1 MHVDELSHLDS
12 EGNARMVDVS
22 DKTPTERTATAEGFL
37 HLSQDHLRAL
47 DSLPKGDPFTVAK
60 VGAILAAKR
69 TDELI
74 PLCHTLPLSHV
85 DVSFAVQDDGVSI
98 RATAKTNARTGVEM
112 EALTAVSAAALI
124 LFDMLKAV
132 GSGMIIQS
140 VRLIEKTGGKSDW
153 RA

>member
-1 MHVDELSHLDS
+1 MDELSHLDA

-22 DKTPTERTATAEGFL
+22 SKQPTERTATAEGFL
-37 HLSQDHLRAL
+37 RLSPEHLGAL

-85 DVSFAVQDDGVSI
+85 DVSFAVQDGGVSI

-132 GSGMIIQS
+132 GSNMIIES
-140 VRLIEKTGGKSDW
+140 VRLVEKTGGKRDW

>member
-1 MHVDELSHLDS
+1 VDELSHLDA

-22 DKTPTERTATAEGFL
+22 SKQPTERTATAEGFL
-37 HLSQDHLRAL
+37 RLSPEHQSAL

-85 DVSFAVQDDGVSI
+85 DVSFAVQDGGVSI

-132 GSGMIIQS
+132 GSNMIIES
-140 VRLIEKTGGKSDW
+140 VRLVEKTGGKRDW

>member
-1 MHVDELSHLDS
+1 MDELSHLDS

-37 HLSQDHLRAL
+37 HLSQDHLEAL

>member
-1 MHVDELSHLDS
+1 
-12 EGNARMVDVS
+12 MVDVS
-22 DKTPTERTATAEGFL
+22 AKTPTERTATAEGFL
-37 HLSQDHLRAL
+37 RLSPEHLRAL

-69 TDELI
+69 ADELI

-85 DVSFAVQDDGVSI
+85 DIAFARTDQGVSI
-98 RATAKTNARTGVEM
+98 HAVAKTVATTGVEM

-132 GSGMIIQS
+132 GSNMTIESI
-140 VRLIEKTGGKSDW
+140 RLIEKTGGKHDW